1 MLIFLIAA
9 VHPRREAPVIRG
21 ALFCAFVAFGV
32 AMVRVSRD
40 GAYYAVMV
48 WSLRRKKTICGE
60 MCLRLW
66 YRNGLRELE
75 RS

>member
-9 VHPRREAPVIRG
+9 VHPRKEAPVIRG
-21 ALFCAFVAFGV
+21 ALFCAFVAFGI

-48 WSLRRKKTICGE
+48 
-60 MCLRLW
+60 
-66 YRNGLRELE
+66 
-75 RS
+75 